1 MSSPEY
7 RERSAVLEFP
17 RRAGFVAA
25 LDRRQLTICR
35 KIASSPSPHAP
46 LFCGEHRGS
55 ERLARYPW
63 RTKSALWTGLPR
75 WPAQSF
81 LRSSDVG
88 TDGPARSP
96 GRGARSEILPLAVR
110 VWALEGRPR
119 SSTAVLSAGRFRR
132 LTEKPAV
139 TVLSPHRRL
148 RPPRHRQPNRSVR
161 RHLRLPRRLWPRR
174 RRRRLPARDGSSG
187 GII

>member
-55 ERLARYPW
+55 ERLARYP
-63 RTKSALWTGLPR
+63 
-75 WPAQSF
+75 
-81 LRSSDVG
+81 
-88 TDGPARSP
+88 
-96 GRGARSEILPLAVR
+96 
-110 VWALEGRPR
+110 
-119 SSTAVLSAGRFRR
+119 R
-132 LTEKPAV
+132 LTEKPCGWIAAV
-139 TVLSPHRRL
+139 ADAILAMKRCWRALIGPTPPPKVVLVH
-148 RPPRHRQPNRSVR
+148 NI
-161 RHLRLPRRLWPRR
+161 
-174 RRRRLPARDGSSG
+174 AA
-187 GII
+187 